1 MYFQYNKYITT
12 EKKIIKYVFSTRHF
26 FYVHCSPK
34 KYTYMYTYKNIRRF
48 IWFYYI
54 KIITNLIYIYIS
66 FFFFFVFQLFLY
78 KLFKNCFLSF
88 YITWLYCN
96 YSQDLSISIENEACM
111 STIGRDSDRY
121 IDTSPLSDADRLR
134 FDLRQH
140 GSIIVYVAR
149 GIELLC

>member
-1 MYFQYNKYITT
+1 M
-12 EKKIIKYVFSTRHF
+12 KYVFSTTLF
-26 FYVHCSPK
+26 FTVHCSPK
-34 KYTYMYTYKNIRRF
+34 KYTYMYIYKNVKRL
-48 IWFYYI
+48 IWLYYI
-54 KIITNLIYIYIS
+54 KITNLIYIYIS
-66 FFFFFVFQLFLY
+66 FFFFSLAFFI
-78 KLFKNCFLSF
+78 FKNYFLSF
-88 YITWLYCN
+88 YFTWLYCN